1 MEALPSF
8 IGIYGGTF
16 DPVHTAHLRLA
27 IEATEYLS
35 LSQVIWVPSG
45 NPCHRNAPVA
55 STQDRLSML
64 KLALASHKT
73 FRCDTV
79 DLFSAEPTYTVNT
92 LQRLKKQHPAQR
104 LILLLG
110 MDSFLTLPSWY
121 QWQTLFELAHIAV
134 ATRLDYAAHTAE
146 ALLQFEIDQR
156 TISADCLSEY
166 DCGKI
171 IFMPMMETDVSA
183 SVIRLKAQN
192 RLNLTYLVHPNVEN
206 YIIDQ
211 ALYQ

>member
-27 IEATEYLS
+27 IEAAEFLS

-45 NPCHRNAPVA
+45 NPCHRSPPVA
-55 STQDRLSML
+55 SPKDRLNML
-64 KLALASHKT
+64 NLALASHKT
-73 FRCDTV
+73 FCCDTV
-79 DLFSAEPTYTVNT
+79 DLFSTEPTYTVNT
-92 LQRLKKQHPAQR
+92 LQRLKQQHPAQR

-121 QWQTLFELAHIAV
+121 QWQTLFQLAHIAV
-134 ATRLDYAAHTAE
+134 ATRLDYPPHTA
-146 ALLQFEIDQR
+146 APLLQQEIDQR
-156 TISADCLSEY
+156 TISADNLSQY

-183 SVIRLKAQN
+183 SLIRLKAKN
-192 RLNLTYLVHPNVEN
+192 RLNLTYLVHPHVEN